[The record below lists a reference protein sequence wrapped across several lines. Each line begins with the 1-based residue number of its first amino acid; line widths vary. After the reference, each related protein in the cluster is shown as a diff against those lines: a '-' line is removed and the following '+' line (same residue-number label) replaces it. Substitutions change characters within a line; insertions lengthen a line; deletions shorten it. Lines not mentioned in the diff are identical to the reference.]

1 MRTIIISR
9 GEDYLQH
16 YGILGQK
23 WGIRRFQN
31 EDGTRTKA
39 GKKREAAARRETDDM
54 TDEELRNKV
63 NRLNDEQNYR
73 RIMGSRNQ
81 SKIPS
86 RLKTASNILQIGGSI
101 AEVGNAIANTTS
113 NRMSNKEVDQNTLM
127 TKEQKE
133 AYKEENKWIKDR
145 QDAVKGTISN
155 TRRIADGASQIGDRV
170 GRMRPDNKVEA
181 DLKSMSDAEL
191 KRRLNRLFMEEQ
203 YDRLMAPQRKSKG
216 EKFVNEVLP
225 IIATTVG
232 IAGGVASLALNI
244 SNLTKG

>member
-1 MRTIIISR
+1 MSKVIVKRD
-9 GEDYLQH
+9 EDCLQH
-16 YGILGQK
+16 FGIKGQK
-23 WGIRRFQN
+23 WGVRRFQN
-31 EDGTRTKA
+31 EDGTRTAA
-39 GKKREAAARRETDDM
+39 GKKREAAARETDSM
-54 TDEELRNKV
+54 SDEELRNKI

-73 RIMGSRNQ
+73 RIIGSRNQ
-81 SKIPS
+81 SKTS
-86 RLKTASNILQIGGSI
+86 SKLKAASNILQIGGSMV
-101 AEVGNAIANTTS
+101 EVGNAIANTTS
-113 NRMSNKEVDQNTLM
+113 GRMSNKEVDQNKTM

-145 QDAVKGTISN
+145 QDNVRGTINN
-155 TRRIADGASQIGDRV
+155 TRRIAEGASQISDRV
-170 GRMRPDNKVEA
+170 GKMRPDKKVET
-181 DLKSMSDAEL
+181 DLKNMSDAEL

-244 SNLTKG
+244 SNLAKG